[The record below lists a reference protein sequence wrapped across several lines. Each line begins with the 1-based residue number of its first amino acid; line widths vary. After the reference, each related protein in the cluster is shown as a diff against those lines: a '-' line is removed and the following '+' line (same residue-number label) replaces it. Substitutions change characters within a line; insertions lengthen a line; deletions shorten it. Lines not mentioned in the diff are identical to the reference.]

1 MSETPLRQL
10 MISGEATEV
19 GAANL
24 PAFLASQ
31 LAALLITGDPAQRPE
46 AEDLAVVGRELKR
59 MSGGALNLGIV
70 SRADEDAVMKQLSV
84 NVVPTVVFVKGGRV
98 VSSVPKLQDWSVY
111 ARAAATL
118 FPRAETTR

>member
-1 MSETPLRQL
+1 VSETPLRQL
-10 MISGEATEV
+10 LDSGEASEV
-19 GAANL
+19 GTASL
-24 PAFLASQ
+24 PAFLTSP
-31 LAALLITGDPAQRPE
+31 LGALLITGDPAQRPE

-59 MSGGALNLGIV
+59 MSGGALSLGIV

>member
-1 MSETPLRQL
+1 VSETPLRQL
-10 MISGEATEV
+10 LDSGEAREV
-19 GAANL
+19 GTASL
-24 PAFLASQ
+24 SAFLTSP
-31 LAALLITGDPAQRPE
+31 LGALLITGDPAQRPE

-59 MSGGALNLGIV
+59 MSGGALSLGIV